1 MQNWRLQ
8 TKIVIIEI
16 TIFYF
21 VKERTFTLKA
31 KIGFYGAGSMAEAII
46 AGMIANE
53 IVPAEQILAIN
64 HTNKDRLL
72 ELENTYG
79 IRIFN
84 AKSALVKESDVII
97 LAMKPKDIKT
107 ATAEMKEYLTDE
119 KIVVSLLAGIS
130 TSFIEQQLGTKN
142 SIIRVM
148 PNTSATIGESAST
161 IALGQYATQQQAD
174 FIEQLIQAIGTT
186 AVIKEEEMD
195 AYTALAGS
203 GPAFYYYMVEAME
216 QFVLEKGLDEKIAKP
231 LMIQTIKGVTEMLAS
246 SSDTPKMLR
255 EKITSPGG
263 TTEAGLQTL
272 AEYDFQKA
280 VIACLKQAA
289 NRSEELRAQFEK

>member
-1 MQNWRLQ
+1 M
-8 TKIVIIEI
+8 
-16 TIFYF
+16 
-21 VKERTFTLKA
+21 LKVNK

-46 AGMIANE
+46 AGMVANK
-53 IVPAEQILAIN
+53 IVPAGQILATN
-64 HTNKDRLL
+64 HSNKDRLL
-72 ELENTYG
+72 ELKHTYG
-79 IRIFN
+79 IQTFT
-84 AKSALVKESDVII
+84 AKNELIEESDVIF

-130 TSFIEQQLGTKN
+130 TSFIERQLGTNN
-142 SIIRVM
+142 SVIRVM

-174 FIEQLIQAIGTT
+174 FIKQLIQAIGTT

-216 QFVLEKGLDEKIAKP
+216 QFAEEKNLDEKVAKP
-231 LMIQTIKGVTEMLAS
+231 LMIQTLKGVTEMLAS
-246 SSDTPKMLR
+246 SSESPEMLR

-263 TTEAGLQTL
+263 TTEAGLLTL

-280 VIACLKQAA
+280 VKACLDRATK
-289 NRSEELRAQFEK
+289 RSIELREAFEK